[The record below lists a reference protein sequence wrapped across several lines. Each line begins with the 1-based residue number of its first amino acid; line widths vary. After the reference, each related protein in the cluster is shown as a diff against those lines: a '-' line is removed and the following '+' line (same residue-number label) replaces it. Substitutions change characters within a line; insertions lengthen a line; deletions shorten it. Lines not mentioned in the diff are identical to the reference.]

1 MKRLVLVGSALTLGA
16 ATGLGIRLVTAG
28 GAPPRSGRA
37 TVTRATRAAAGP
49 VVRGRILVPAGAARR
64 RLALPASAPLVGN
77 LGPVAAPSPDGRSVA
92 YNTWRWHRPIDWEQP
107 LAAQGIATGDALG
120 TPQLRVL
127 DMADGTESALE
138 PGSLSPAWRHDG
150 ALAYARGVHATYRA
164 NEPYL
169 RVVVV
174 RRTPGADP
182 AVWLGQPDRYT
193 VQAWAGHTLVVR
205 RDVPGGN
212 ADILAVDGPGSA
224 RPLATQVD
232 LLAVSPDGSEAL
244 VAENVAETT
253 SPAVRLVQV
262 RDGREIAR
270 MPIASIVDP
279 AAAASISWVNG
290 PGDWRGDHVVVSSS
304 TGLVVLRIRSGSIA
318 LEQVIHVDSATRPN
332 GAFYEPRFTDEGAH
346 TIVTWA
352 DLPATGGRQS
362 AQFVCDRYALT
373 CDEGAAVPA
382 DAAPRPVYDESGG
395 DR

>member
-1 MKRLVLVGSALTLGA
+1 MKRLVLVGSALVLGA
-16 ATGLGIRLVTAG
+16 AAGLGIHLVTAG
-28 GAPPRSGRA
+28 GAPARSGRV
-37 TVTRATRAAAGP
+37 TVTRATRPAAGP
-49 VVRGRILVPAGAARR
+49 VVRGRILVQSGAATL
-64 RLALPASAPLVGN
+64 RLAVPASAPLVGN

-92 YNTWRWHRPIDWEQP
+92 YNTWRWRRLIDWQQP
-107 LAAQGIATGDALG
+107 LGSQGIETGDALG

-127 DMADGTESALE
+127 DAAAGTEAALE
-138 PGSLSPAWRHDG
+138 PGSLSVAWRHDG
-150 ALAYARGVHATYRA
+150 ALAYARGVHAAYRA

-182 AVWLGQPDRYT
+182 AVWLRQPDRYT
-193 VQAWAGHTLVVR
+193 VQAWAGSTLVVR
-205 RDVPGGN
+205 RDIPGGN
-212 ADILAVDGPGSA
+212 ADLLALDGPGSA
-224 RPLATQVD
+224 RPLAARVD

-244 VAENVAETT
+244 VAENLAETT
-253 SPAVRLVQV
+253 SPAVRLVHV

-279 AAAASISWVNG
+279 AAAASISWLNG

-304 TGLVVLRIRSGSIA
+304 TGLVVLRVRSGSIA

-332 GAFYEPRFTDEGAH
+332 GGFYEPRFTDDGAR

-352 DLPATGGRQS
+352 DLPATGGRES
-362 AQFVCDRYALT
+362 AQFVCDRFALR

-382 DAAPRPVYDESGG
+382 DDAPRPVYDESGG
-395 DR
+395 DQ